1 MASIL
6 PGLIGG
12 SVIIETIFSI
22 PGLGQ
27 LGFESVLAR
36 DYPTVL
42 ALFTASAVLTLIGIL
57 ISDLA
62 SCRGGSAHRLWP
74 TATMSALQ
82 LSPAAVEEVALA
94 GPSASEGLWDDVW
107 KRFKRNP
114 IALMG
119 FYAVCFL
126 AFMALFADF
135 LANDKPYYLQYG
147 GKTYFPIFRSYLV
160 GAKLGQWPAELLN
173 VDYKKLE
180 GAKAIFPPIP
190 YRPSNINLLEPLE
203 PPSAKHWFGTDKLGR
218 DVMAGMIHG
227 SRISLS
233 IGFVAVGIAVAIG
246 VVLGAIAGYF
256 GSWVDLVIS
265 RLFEVMLSIP
275 TFFLLITVA
284 ALLPPSIFL
293 TMAIIGMTGWVGI
306 ARFTRNEFLRIRN
319 QDYVTAAIALGVTD
333 RKVMFKHILPNA
345 LAPVIVSVVLGIA
358 GAILVESSLSFLGI
372 GVPAELVTWGSILQ
386 EASTTTFAWWL
397 AVFPGFAIF
406 ITVLAYYLV
415 GEGLREVLDPRL
427 RGLR

>member
-1 MASIL
+1 MSSNLTDAASYR
-6 PGLIGG
+6 
-12 SVIIETIFSI
+12 SI
-22 PGLGQ
+22 DAQ
-27 LGFESVLAR
+27 
-36 DYPTVL
+36 
-42 ALFTASAVLTLIGIL
+42 
-57 ISDLA
+57 
-62 SCRGGSAHRLWP
+62 GSAD
-74 TATMSALQ
+74 
-82 LSPAAVEEVALA
+82 AVDVS
-94 GPSASEGLWDDVW
+94 GGLWSDVW

-114 IALMG
+114 IALAG
-119 FYAVCFL
+119 FYVVCFL
-126 AFMALFADF
+126 LFIALLADF
-135 LANDKPYYLQYG
+135 IANDKPYYLDYR
-147 GKTYFPIFRSYLV
+147 GKVYFPILRSYIV
-160 GAKLGQWPAELLN
+160 DANLGRWPVELLN
-173 VDYKKLE
+173 VDFKKLA
-180 GAKAIFPPIP
+180 GAKAVFPPVP
-190 YRPSNINLLEPLE
+190 YRATSINLLEPLE
-203 PPSAKHWFGTDKLGR
+203 PPSVRHWFGTDKLGR

-233 IGFVAVGIAVAIG
+233 IGFVAVGIAVIIG

-256 GSWVDLVIS
+256 GSWMDLAIS
-265 RLFEVMLSIP
+265 RLFEIMLSIP

-293 TMAIIGMTGWVGI
+293 TMAIIGMTSWVGI

-319 QDYVTAAIALGVTD
+319 QDYVTAAIALGVKD

-372 GVPAELVTWGSILQ
+372 GVPAELVTWGSILN
-386 EASTTTFAWWL
+386 EASGATFAWWL

-406 ITVLAYYLV
+406 VTVLAYYLV

>member
-1 MASIL
+1 
-6 PGLIGG
+6 
-12 SVIIETIFSI
+12 
-22 PGLGQ
+22 
-27 LGFESVLAR
+27 
-36 DYPTVL
+36 
-42 ALFTASAVLTLIGIL
+42 
-57 ISDLA
+57 
-62 SCRGGSAHRLWP
+62 
-74 TATMSALQ
+74 MSAIQ
-82 LSPAAVEEVALA
+82 LSPAALEEIGAA
-94 GPSASEGLWDDVW
+94 DTERSGGLWADVW

-114 IALMG
+114 IALAG
-119 FYAVCFL
+119 FYVVCFL
-126 AFMALFADF
+126 ASMALFADF
-135 LANDKPYYLQYG
+135 LANDKPYYLQYRD
-147 GKTYFPIFRSYLV
+147 KIYFPIFRTYIV
-160 GAKLGQWPAELLN
+160 GAGLGQWPAELLN
-173 VDYKKLE
+173 LDFKKLE
-180 GAKAIFPPIP
+180 GAKQIFPPIP

-233 IGFVAVGIAVAIG
+233 IGFVAIGIAVVIG

-306 ARFTRNEFLRIRN
+306 ARFTRNEFLRIRT
-319 QDYVTAAIALGVTD
+319 QDYVTSAIALGVTD

-372 GVPAELVTWGSILQ
+372 GVPAELVTWGSILH

>member
-1 MASIL
+1 MNAVQSKPVATEEL
-6 PGLIGG
+6 
-12 SVIIETIFSI
+12 
-22 PGLGQ
+22 
-27 LGFESVLAR
+27 
-36 DYPTVL
+36 
-42 ALFTASAVLTLIGIL
+42 ASA
-57 ISDLA
+57 
-62 SCRGGSAHRLWP
+62 
-74 TATMSALQ
+74 
-82 LSPAAVEEVALA
+82 EVATA
-94 GPSASEGLWDDVW
+94 AGLWRDVW

-114 IALMG
+114 IAITG
-119 FYAVCFL
+119 FYVVCFL

-135 LANDKPYYLQYG
+135 LANDKPYYLRYG
-147 GKTYFPIFRSYLV
+147 GKTYFPILRSYMV
-160 GAKLGQWPAELLN
+160 GARLGHWPPELLN
-173 VDYKKLE
+173 VDFKKLD
-180 GAKAIFPPIP
+180 GAQALFPPVP
-190 YRPSNINLLEPLE
+190 YRPTNINLLEPLE
-203 PPSAKHWFGTDKLGR
+203 PPSRKHWLGTDKLGR

-233 IGFVAVGIAVAIG
+233 IGFVAVGIAVIIG
-246 VVLGAIAGYF
+246 LVLGAIAGYF
-256 GSWVDLVIS
+256 AGWMDLVIS
-265 RLFEVMLSIP
+265 RLFEIMLSIP

-293 TMAIIGMTGWVGI
+293 TMAIIGATSWVGI

-319 QDYVTAAIALGVTD
+319 QDYVTSAIALGVGN

-358 GAILVESSLSFLGI
+358 GAILVESSLSFLGF

-397 AVFPGFAIF
+397 AVFPGVAIF

>member
-1 MASIL
+1 
-6 PGLIGG
+6 
-12 SVIIETIFSI
+12 
-22 PGLGQ
+22 
-27 LGFESVLAR
+27 
-36 DYPTVL
+36 
-42 ALFTASAVLTLIGIL
+42 
-57 ISDLA
+57 
-62 SCRGGSAHRLWP
+62 
-74 TATMSALQ
+74 MSAIQ
-82 LSPAAVEEVALA
+82 LSPAALDEVVAVDP
-94 GPSASEGLWDDVW
+94 GASRGLWADVW

-114 IALMG
+114 IALTG
-119 FYAVCFL
+119 FYVVCFL

-135 LANDKPYYLQYG
+135 LANDQPYYLQYR

-160 GAKLGQWPAELLN
+160 GAKLASRPAELLN

-180 GAKAIFPPIP
+180 GARAIFPPIP

-233 IGFVAVGIAVAIG
+233 IGFVAVGIAVLIG
-246 VVLGAIAGYF
+246 IVLGAIAGYF

-293 TMAIIGMTGWVGI
+293 TMAIIGMTSWVGI

-319 QDYVTAAIALGVTD
+319 QDYVTSAIALGVTD

-372 GVPAELVTWGSILQ
+372 GVPAQLVTWGSILQ

>member
-1 MASIL
+1 MRAMPSSMDAAEEATAL
-6 PGLIGG
+6 NAGG
-12 SVIIETIFSI
+12 
-22 PGLGQ
+22 
-27 LGFESVLAR
+27 
-36 DYPTVL
+36 
-42 ALFTASAVLTLIGIL
+42 
-57 ISDLA
+57 
-62 SCRGGSAHRLWP
+62 
-74 TATMSALQ
+74 
-82 LSPAAVEEVALA
+82 
-94 GPSASEGLWDDVW
+94 SEGLWADVW

-114 IALMG
+114 IALAG
-119 FYAVCFL
+119 FYVVCVL

-135 LANDKPYYLQYG
+135 LANDKPYYVQYS

-160 GAKLGQWPAELLN
+160 GAKIGQWPAELLN
-173 VDYKKLE
+173 VDFKKLK
-180 GAKAIFPPIP
+180 GGKAVYPPIP
-190 YRPSNINLLEPLE
+190 YRPSSINLLEPLE
-203 PPSAKHWFGTDKLGR
+203 PPSSKHWFGTDKLGR
-218 DVMAGMIHG
+218 DVSAGMIHG

-233 IGFVAVGIAVAIG
+233 IGFVAVGIALVIG

-265 RLFEVMLSIP
+265 RLFEIMLSIP

-293 TMAIIGMTGWVGI
+293 TMAIIGMTSWVSI
-306 ARFTRNEFLRIRN
+306 ARFTRNEFLRIRS
-319 QDYVTAAIALGVTD
+319 QDYVTAAIALGVGD

>member
-1 MASIL
+1 MNAVQAKPAVVEDANVTEAAAS
-6 PGLIGG
+6 G
-12 SVIIETIFSI
+12 
-22 PGLGQ
+22 
-27 LGFESVLAR
+27 
-36 DYPTVL
+36 
-42 ALFTASAVLTLIGIL
+42 
-57 ISDLA
+57 
-62 SCRGGSAHRLWP
+62 
-74 TATMSALQ
+74 
-82 LSPAAVEEVALA
+82 
-94 GPSASEGLWDDVW
+94 GLWSDVW
-107 KRFKRNP
+107 RRFKRNP
-114 IALMG
+114 IALSG
-119 FYAVCFL
+119 FYVVCVF

-135 LANDKPYYLQYG
+135 LANDKPYYLRYQE
-147 GKTYFPIFRSYLV
+147 KTYFPIFRSYIV
-160 GAKLGQWPAELLN
+160 GAKLGQWPGELLN
-173 VDYKKLE
+173 VDFKKLE
-180 GAKAIFPPIP
+180 GAQAIFPPIP
-190 YRPSNINLLEPLE
+190 FRPSNINLLEPLE
-203 PPSAKHWFGTDKLGR
+203 PPSAKHLFGTDKLGR

-256 GSWVDLVIS
+256 GSWVDLIIS
-265 RLFEVMLSIP
+265 RVFEIMLSIP

-284 ALLPPSIFL
+284 ALLPPSIYL
-293 TMAIIGMTGWVGI
+293 TMLIIGATSWVGI
-306 ARFTRNEFLRIRN
+306 ARFTRNEFLRIRT
-319 QDYVTAAIALGVTD
+319 QDYVTSAIALGVTD

-372 GVPAELVTWGSILQ
+372 GVPAQLVTWGSILR
-386 EASTTTFAWWL
+386 EASSTTFAWWL